1 MNVQVSCP
9 VCGTLVDAQ
18 ARQCPQ
24 CGVEL
29 ALAAAIAERAV
40 KSAMAVEPTMPIT
53 PEILVPRI
61 GDYLRERGVLSQEDL
76 QHALDYNRALAA
88 KGESRLVGQVL
99 LELGLV
105 DRETLDQVIT
115 EQILRL
121 QDALQQANRQ
131 LEQRVRE
138 RTSELQSA
146 LNRLSELNQLKSNF
160 ISNVS
165 HELRTPL
172 THIKGYLDLLSDGSL
187 GTLSKEQV
195 NAMQVMLRAEARLEE
210 LIEEL
215 IQFSMAASD
224 IFTLQ
229 KTKIDFTA
237 LIKSSVTKSSDRARA
252 RSVVILVNSTM
263 PLAIVYVDD
272 EKISWV
278 VMELIENAIKF
289 TPPGGT
295 VTVELIQEG
304 EGVRF
309 SVTDTGIG
317 IPYHRMEEL
326 FEPFHQLDG
335 SATRRYGGVGLG
347 LALAQKIV
355 EAHGSTFGVSS
366 EEGKGSCFS
375 FYLPLMRS
383 E

>member
-138 RTSELQSA
+138 RTRELQSA
-146 LNRLSELNQLKSNF
+146 LNRLS
-160 ISNVS
+160 
-165 HELRTPL
+165 
-172 THIKGYLDLLSDGSL
+172 
-187 GTLSKEQV
+187 
-195 NAMQVMLRAEARLEE
+195 
-210 LIEEL
+210 
-215 IQFSMAASD
+215 
-224 IFTLQ
+224 
-229 KTKIDFTA
+229 
-237 LIKSSVTKSSDRARA
+237 
-252 RSVVILVNSTM
+252 
-263 PLAIVYVDD
+263 
-272 EKISWV
+272 
-278 VMELIENAIKF
+278 
-289 TPPGGT
+289 
-295 VTVELIQEG
+295 
-304 EGVRF
+304 
-309 SVTDTGIG
+309 
-317 IPYHRMEEL
+317 
-326 FEPFHQLDG
+326 
-335 SATRRYGGVGLG
+335 
-347 LALAQKIV
+347 
-355 EAHGSTFGVSS
+355 
-366 EEGKGSCFS
+366 
-375 FYLPLMRS
+375 
-383 E
+383 